1 MKKKLITV
9 MMLVL
14 SLTLTG
20 CFGDDNGEIAAP
32 ENGEQTEQGN
42 GDTSGRSIS
51 NIEEVPGTEPA
62 YERFPGAVRT
72 NHVEGTFSIFVA
84 EATVEEVLEHYES
97 IANEI
102 GVDWFYEQV
111 PEEQPHWVT
120 AYHDNARP
128 ELGGFAL
135 TLGEQEDSCNGC
147 VSWVFYTATWESE

>member
-1 MKKKLITV
+1 MKKYLILAVT
-9 MMLVL
+9 LFL

-20 CFGDDNGEIAAP
+20 CFGDDNGEVVTP

-42 GDTSGRSIS
+42 GETSGRSIS
-51 NIEEVPGTEPA
+51 NLEEVDGTEA
-62 YERFPGAVRT
+62 IYERFPGSVRT

-84 EATVEEVLEHYES
+84 EATVEDVLDHYQN

-120 AYHDNARP
+120 AYHDNTNP

-135 TLGEQEDSCNGC
+135 TLGEEESTCDGC
-147 VSWVFYTATWESE
+147 VSWVFYTRSWESE